1 MKPII
6 EPIAVELILQELN
19 DKTFF
24 RTTNKAN
31 NEIYIIDGHN
41 SPNTMREIGRL
52 REEAFRADGGGTGEE
67 VDIDYFDTMDTPCQ
81 QLIVWNPEAQ
91 EIIGGY
97 RFILGENIKYDEEG
111 QPIIATAHLFKFSDK
126 FIKDYLPYTL
136 ELGRSFVN
144 IKYQS
149 AQGGAKSLFALDNLW
164 DGLGALTVIYPEIKY
179 FFGKFTM
186 YPTFNSLGRDMILHY
201 LNIYFGDKDQLVTTI
216 HPLNLN
222 EEHIPIIEKKFSA
235 NNLKEDYKILN
246 QEVRTLGENIP
257 PLVNAY
263 TNLSSTM
270 KVFGTAINDEF
281 GNVEETGILITI
293 NDIYPEKRTRH
304 IDSYQPQQN

>member
-52 REEAFRADGGGTGEE
+52 REIAFRADGGGTGEE

-97 RFILGENIKYDEEG
+97 RFILGENIKYDE
-111 QPIIATAHLFKFSDK
+111 
-126 FIKDYLPYTL
+126 
-136 ELGRSFVN
+136 
-144 IKYQS
+144 
-149 AQGGAKSLFALDNLW
+149 
-164 DGLGALTVIYPEIKY
+164 
-179 FFGKFTM
+179 
-186 YPTFNSLGRDMILHY
+186 
-201 LNIYFGDKDQLVTTI
+201 LNQRERREHTKDQ
-216 HPLNLN
+216 NR
-222 EEHIPIIEKKFSA
+222 KKG
-235 NNLKEDYKILN
+235 
-246 QEVRTLGENIP
+246 R
-257 PLVNAY
+257 
-263 TNLSSTM
+263 
-270 KVFGTAINDEF
+270 NDE
-281 GNVEETGILITI
+281 
-293 NDIYPEKRTRH
+293 
-304 IDSYQPQQN
+304 

>member
-1 MKPII
+1 
-6 EPIAVELILQELN
+6 
-19 DKTFF
+19 
-24 RTTNKAN
+24 
-31 NEIYIIDGHN
+31 
-41 SPNTMREIGRL
+41 
-52 REEAFRADGGGTGEE
+52 
-67 VDIDYFDTMDTPCQ
+67 
-81 QLIVWNPEAQ
+81 
-91 EIIGGY
+91 
-97 RFILGENIKYDEEG
+97 
-111 QPIIATAHLFKFSDK
+111 
-126 FIKDYLPYTL
+126 
-136 ELGRSFVN
+136 
-144 IKYQS
+144 
-149 AQGGAKSLFALDNLW
+149 
-164 DGLGALTVIYPEIKY
+164 
-179 FFGKFTM
+179 M

>member
-52 REEAFRADGGGTGEE
+52 REIAFRADGGGTGEE

-81 QLIVWNPEAQ
+81 QLVVWNPEAQ

-216 HPLNLN
+216 HPLNLK